1 MQRPKVNEV
10 AWDYFHYEHVPN
22 EYSYRIEMARQH
34 PFQYFRIRYI
44 KGGQDKTKLLYGE
57 RAWSD
62 LERLVHDLGDWAFSV
77 DKIAEEMV
85 QFMLEQALVASEDRN
100 L

>member
-1 MQRPKVNEV
+1 MQRPSVSSV
-10 AWDYFHYEHVPN
+10 AWDYFHYNHTPDF
-22 EYSYRIEMARQH
+22 SYRVEMARQH

-44 KGGQDKTKLLYGE
+44 KDGQDKTKLLYGE

-85 QFMLEQALVASEDRN
+85 QFMLEQVLVASEDRN